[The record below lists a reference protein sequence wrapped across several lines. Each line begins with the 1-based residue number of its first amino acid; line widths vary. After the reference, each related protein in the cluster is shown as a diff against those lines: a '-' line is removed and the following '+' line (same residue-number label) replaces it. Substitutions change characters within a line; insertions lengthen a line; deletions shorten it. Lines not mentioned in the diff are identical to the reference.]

1 MVSPDPRGGR
11 RLVVTR
17 LALALVA
24 VAALIAGCA
33 GNENDRVRR
42 LPRDKNAPLLY
53 VALGDSTVEGIGA
66 SRPGAEYV
74 ARVHAKLRTIYPRAG
89 VVNLG
94 VGGAT
99 SQDVITDQ
107 LERAI
112 LLRPRLVTLS
122 VGPNDITGRVPVAA
136 YEHNVETIIGR
147 LTRESAAVIVVNL
160 LPDLAITPRF
170 RGQESTVEIG
180 RLTVQFNDV
189 LARVARSHDAEIVDL
204 FRPSRAEV
212 PTHPELIAADGYHPS
227 DRGYERWAELV
238 DEAA

>member
-1 MVSPDPRGGR
+1 M
-11 RLVVTR
+11 R

-24 VAALIAGCA
+24 LAALVAGCA
-33 GNENDRVRR
+33 GNEGDHVRR

-53 VALGDSTVEGIGA
+53 VALGDSTVEGVGA
-66 SRPGAEYV
+66 SHPGAEYV
-74 ARVHAKLRTIYPRAG
+74 ARVHAKLRSIYPRAG
-89 VVNLG
+89 LVNLG

-99 SQDVITDQ
+99 SLDVLDDQ

-122 VGPNDITGRVPVAA
+122 VGPNDITGRVPVAT
-136 YEHNVETIIGR
+136 YDRNVDTIIGR
-147 LTRESAAVIVVNL
+147 LTRESTAVIVVNL

-170 RGQESTVEIG
+170 RGQESTAEIG

-189 LARVARSHDAEIVDL
+189 LTRVARTYDVEIVDL
-204 FRPSRAEV
+204 FRPSRAEI
-212 PTHPELIAADGYHPS
+212 PTHPELLGADGYHPS

-238 DEAA
+238 WGGITRRLTTR